1 MAALLEKLL
10 DTMPEKLAVE
20 NHNNLSRDGEQT
32 AQGRLLKGYLH
43 KTSNSLCGI
52 KGYASLIADEDTVR
66 RSPGYWARKIISEVE
81 RMEEIFR
88 SVGDLTG
95 TRRIPDLEVN
105 LESVVIEVA
114 RQTQRTFPHL
124 EIFTG
129 PVPQGDILLPAVD
142 LALVIQE
149 IIKNSSEAAEDLDTR
164 VRVEIRGEIMPTG
177 RVALSIVD
185 NGPGISSTL
194 MRRVKDPFCTTKSG
208 HHGIGLTRVETLLEM
223 YGLAWSLHSEEGHGT
238 VVTFETAALKDQSH
252 PNV

>member
-1 MAALLEKLL
+1 MAALLEK
-10 DTMPEKLAVE
+10 TAVE
-20 NHNNLSRDGEQT
+20 CPLDLARDGEPT

-52 KGYASLIADEDTVR
+52 KGYASLIADEDTIR

-105 LESVVIEVA
+105 LESVVIEVV

-129 PVPQGDILLPAVD
+129 PIPYGDILLPAVD

-149 IIKNSSEAAEDLDTR
+149 IIKNSSEAATGLENR
-164 VRVEIRGEIMPTG
+164 VRVEVRGENLSNG
-177 RVALSIVD
+177 RVALTVVD
-185 NGPGISSTL
+185 NGPGISASL
-194 MRRVKDPFCTTKSG
+194 MRRVKDPFCTTKPG
-208 HHGIGLTRVETLLEM
+208 QLGIGLSRVETLLEM